1 MGKPGVLQATGSQ
14 RVRRDANTG
23 GCFHGI
29 DKGFLFLF
37 VLATP
42 HGLWDLFPD

>member
-1 MGKPGVLQATGSQ
+1 MGKPGVLQAMGSQ
-14 RVRRDANTG
+14 RVRHDANTG

-29 DKGFLFLF
+29 KIFFF
-37 VLATP
+37 VLAIP